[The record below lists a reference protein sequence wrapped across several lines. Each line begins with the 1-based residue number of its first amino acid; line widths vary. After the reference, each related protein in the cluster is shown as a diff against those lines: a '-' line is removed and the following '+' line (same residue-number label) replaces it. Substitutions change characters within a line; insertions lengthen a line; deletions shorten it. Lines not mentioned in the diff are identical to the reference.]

1 MNNPSNRPTSPHLQV
16 YRLPLTALI
25 SITHRATG
33 VALSLA
39 AVLLVWAL
47 SSVAVGG
54 DYYAAMHTHLSA
66 WYGQIVL
73 FGFTFALFCL
83 GAVREILGFGTL
95 LGFPLFGPNF
105 EPWAVMVLPPGGF
118 LTLGALLAFFAWL
131 EDRKEKKKAALA
143 ALGEGVA

>member
-1 MNNPSNRPTSPHLQV
+1 MNNQNRPTSPHVQI

-33 VALSLA
+33 AALSLG

-66 WYGQIVL
+66 WYGQILL
-73 FGFTFALFCL
+73 FAFTFALFFHFCHGL
-83 GAVREILGFGTL
+83 RHLLWDTGWGLELEQAAKSDMVVLGGAVI
-95 LGFPLFGPNF
+95 
-105 EPWAVMVLPPGGF
+105 
-118 LTLGALLAFFAWL
+118 LTLATWVVALTA
-131 EDRKEKKKAALA
+131 
-143 ALGEGVA
+143 G